1 MLKKTIQKTVSI
13 VVMVAML
20 SSHVPVVQAETDQE
34 RKQRIFNEA
43 KSFGVNASQTTSSGI
58 TGGFATPDGST
69 YGANDIPGYNPNA
82 AEQSGLHS
90 TFSSGRDDFTSITNI
105 QSRGIDA
112 QASTCTPVPE
122 GDPGFQEYQYCLAR
136 SYLSDRYQTATTNP
150 YKSVAVDMKARAEQ
164 TNNPFLNA
172 LGLNIPLE
180 EGVCVDSTV
189 TIPGSTVEE
198 ACRDAKFTNLVGH
211 TRSKAIEHWDYR
223 APFCDSQ
230 HPSLPL
236 DLSLSG
242 DKSSCQVHH
251 CNDMTYNLNTST
263 LVCSKQ
269 EEVTGRGTHLWNNYQ
284 TTGSCSDWSCLVP
297 ISTMNSTI
305 SAGHKVISTENKG
318 TVFYLDD
325 IKCSGCDNYHHSLK
339 TGTIPEDGY
348 YVLHTRGKRNIGRA
362 AYIGYLHKGEKISFY
377 PGFNYSGSNAHNTY
391 HVQHPYF
398 ASYSVNRTLNA
409 YSNRFCWDD
418 CSYNYYHITKEYGR
432 TLGMGYQKTE
442 WRNTRFEL
450 IKLNIIKDLPPHNA
464 TLYKE
469 PAKCEPGF
477 ELADDPANAGKQI
490 CRKFSHY
497 ACPEGQFLDGDMCQD
512 STGFLLQEQASCQV
526 VEEKPE
532 EDLRVFFCD
541 APENSGCSS
550 LSNDCTLKEET
561 CTYYDEV
568 SGSDTYGQCLS
579 WFRKY
584 DCPLPS
590 VTTTVTQCAGSDQ
603 VCIDGNCFNDMQK
616 MCGNQELSELEANA
630 TTIENKSCQEYMKEE
645 YPTCEVQPVYE
656 MLPSPYN
663 KNQLIKTLVGYEP
676 VDDCPWIDEQVTA
689 ETYSNGCRQLPITQD
704 EDGNW
709 PTEARF
715 ACWGDRTDFFCKDY
729 INDSECTHE
738 QTFCDRYS
746 QFSSN
751 KCLDLESRYR
761 CERPKY
767 VPTDECTS
775 DFAEVLLGMET
786 ARQAG
791 TYMDPDNNRI
801 FSGEYSRCDYRR
813 ATTAVG
819 SFGHKDCCKASAP
832 DPKSNA
838 YNMGEDLTGQ
848 LIWQGV
854 EYGIQSASNFVYDA
868 TMTAGRYFSQG
879 ADAWMKT
886 ANTAE
891 TASTAASGT
900 SLASGLSVSAAGFTA
915 TMASTT
921 GMATIGTTTGATT
934 FSTAMTSGA
943 MQTYSVGSIG
953 PVNLTFNPAM
963 FYIAVAIALYSAY
976 QDAIACDNEDYTTA
990 TKNKGKLCYAYGSY
1004 CASKQCTL
1012 WGSCTCTTHRT
1023 NHCCFNS
1030 KIARIINQQ
1039 GKPQLG
1045 IPLSQ
1050 CSGFTPEQFVQ
1061 LDFSQIDLS
1070 EFVSDILQEAKKQAV
1085 TAADVDMLQNKIKNS
1100 ISASGADGVQVD
1112 KPLTMQ

>member
-1 MLKKTIQKTVSI
+1 MFKKTIQRTVSVI
-13 VVMVAML
+13 VTVTML
-20 SSHVPVVQAETDQE
+20 SSSFPVAHAETELE

-43 KSFGVNASQTTSSGI
+43 KDLGVNSNAATSGGI
-58 TGGFATPDGST
+58 TGGFTTPDGRS
-69 YGANDIPGYNPNA
+69 YNSSDIPGYNPNA
-82 AEQSGLHS
+82 AQESGLHS
-90 TFSSGRDDFTSITNI
+90 TFSSGRDDLTSITNL
-105 QSRGIDA
+105 QSQGV
-112 QASTCTPVPE
+112 ASQPTSCPPVPE

-136 SYLSDRYQTATTNP
+136 LYISNKYQTATTNP
-150 YKSVAVDMKARAEQ
+150 YKSEAVDMKARAEQ

-172 LGLNIPLE
+172 LGLNVPLE
-180 EGVCVDSTV
+180 EGMCVDSTV

-223 APFCDSQ
+223 EPFCNSQ
-230 HPSLPL
+230 HPDFPL
-236 DLSLSG
+236 DLILTS
-242 DKSSCQVHH
+242 DKSTCGIHH
-251 CNDMTYNLNTST
+251 CTDMTHSLN
-263 LVCSKQ
+263 
-269 EEVTGRGTHLWNNYQ
+269 
-284 TTGSCSDWSCLVP
+284 
-297 ISTMNSTI
+297 NST
-305 SAGHKVISTENKG
+305 KM
-318 TVFYLDD
+318 
-325 IKCSGCDNYHHSLK
+325 
-339 TGTIPEDGY
+339 
-348 YVLHTRGKRNIGRA
+348 
-362 AYIGYLHKGEKISFY
+362 
-377 PGFNYSGSNAHNTY
+377 
-391 HVQHPYF
+391 
-398 ASYSVNRTLNA
+398 
-409 YSNRFCWDD
+409 
-418 CSYNYYHITKEYGR
+418 CSYFYNQPGGIFLCSTNYAAIYYSES
-432 TLGMGYQKTE
+432 
-442 WRNTRFEL
+442 
-450 IKLNIIKDLPPHNA
+450 
-464 TLYKE
+464 
-469 PAKCEPGF
+469 AKCDPGF
-477 ELADDPANAGKQI
+477 ELADDPANEGQKI

-497 ACPEGQFLDGDMCQD
+497 ACHEGQFLDGDMCQD
-512 STGFLLQEQASCQV
+512 STGFLLQEQASCTV
-526 VEEKPE
+526 VEDKPE
-532 EDLRVFFCD
+532 EDLRVYFCD
-541 APENSGCSS
+541 APETSGCAT
-550 LSNDCTLKEET
+550 LSNDCVLKEER

-568 SGSDTYGQCLS
+568 SSSDTFGQCLN

-590 VTTTVTQCAGSDQ
+590 VTTTITQCAGSDQ
-603 VCIDGNCFNDMQK
+603 ICIDGNCFNDMQK
-616 MCGNQELSELEANA
+616 MCGNKELSELEANA
-630 TTIENKSCQEYMKEE
+630 KIIENKSCQEYMKEE
-645 YPTCEVQPVYE
+645 YPTCGVQPVYE

-663 KNQLIKTLVGYEP
+663 KNQLVETLVGYEP
-676 VDDCPWIDEQVTA
+676 VDDCPWIDEQTTA
-689 ETYSNGCRQLPITQD
+689 QTYQNGCKQLPIVQD

-709 PTEARF
+709 PTEAKF

-729 INDSECTHE
+729 INDSECMHE

-746 QFSSN
+746 QFDSS

-775 DFAEVLLGMET
+775 DFAEILLGMET

-791 TYMDPDNNRI
+791 TYMDPQNNRI

-848 LIWQGV
+848 VVWQGL
-854 EYGIQSASNFVYDA
+854 EYGIQSASNFVYDGV
-868 TMTAGRYFSQG
+868 MDAGRYFSQG

-900 SLASGLSVSAAGFTA
+900 SLASSLGVSAAGFTA
-915 TMASTT
+915 TLGSTT
-921 GMATIGTTTGATT
+921 GMTAIASTGAAGTTT

-963 FYIAVAIALYSAY
+963 FYVAVAIALYSAY
-976 QDAIACDNEDYTTA
+976 QDAIACDNEDYSTA
-990 TKNKGKLCYAYGSY
+990 TKNKGKLCYAYNSY
-1004 CASKQCTL
+1004 CHSKQCTL
-1012 WGSCTCTTHRT
+1012 WGDCTCTTYRT
-1023 NHCCFNS
+1023 QHCCFNS

-1050 CSGFTPEQFVQ
+1050 CDGFTPEQFVQ

-1070 EFVSDILQEAKKQAV
+1070 EFVSDILKEAKKQAL
-1085 TAADVDMLQNKIKNS
+1085 TAADIDMLQDKIKNS